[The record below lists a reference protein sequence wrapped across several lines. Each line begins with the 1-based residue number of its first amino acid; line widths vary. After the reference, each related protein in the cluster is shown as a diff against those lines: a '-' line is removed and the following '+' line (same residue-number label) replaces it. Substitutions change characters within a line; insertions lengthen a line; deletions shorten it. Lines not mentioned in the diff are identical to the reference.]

1 MSQCLVPL
9 SVFDAPRRD
18 AASPPPLNRTNAP
31 RGVDEDSGGGEAEAE
46 EDDADEAAGRSDVRK
61 LTSRL
66 TLWRIIPFELGAT
79 SVVV

>member
-9 SVFDAPRRD
+9 SVFDARAGGMRPL
-18 AASPPPLNRTNAP
+18 LNRANAP

-46 EDDADEAAGRSDVRK
+46 EDDADEAAGVRSDVRK

-66 TLWRIIPFELGAT
+66 TLWRIIPFELGAR
-79 SVVV
+79 SVV